1 MMEVTSLSSFDLDG
15 RTPAFEE
22 PYTVV
27 LGLEAGEGVPEHT
40 HPGKSILFAVQ
51 EGQLDLSVG
60 EETHTLA
67 AGDVARF
74 DGEQEISVAATEDSK
89 ALVVLT
95 DE

>member
-1 MMEVTSLSSFDLDG
+1 MIDVTSLSAFDLEG

-27 LGLEAGEGVPEHT
+27 LGLEAGEGVPEHS
-40 HPGKSILFAVQ
+40 HPGEAILFAVQ
-51 EGQLDLSVG
+51 DGELDLSVG
-60 EETHTLA
+60 EETRTLV
-67 AGDVARF
+67 AGDLARF
-74 DGEQEISVAATEDSK
+74 DGDQDISVAATEDSK